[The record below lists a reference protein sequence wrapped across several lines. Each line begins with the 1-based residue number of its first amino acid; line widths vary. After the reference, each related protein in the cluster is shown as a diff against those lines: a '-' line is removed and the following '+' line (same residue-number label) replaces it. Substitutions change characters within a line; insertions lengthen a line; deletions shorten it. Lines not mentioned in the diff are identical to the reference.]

1 MRGLKVASLSVLL
14 LSVSVPAHAAESTK
28 SPSKMTSKE
37 IAEFNDGLESSDPAY
52 IKCQRVAETGS
63 LIGKKRVCR
72 SNAQWDAIATSANRE
87 TREMI
92 EGMARSGGTNGN

>member
-1 MRGLKVASLSVLL
+1 MHSFKVASLMALTL
-14 LSVSVPAHAAESTK
+14 CLAAPAQAGDSTK
-28 SPSKMTSKE
+28 SPMKMSPSE
-37 IAEFNDGLESSDPAY
+37 IAEFNEGLESSDPAY

-72 SNAQWDAIATSANRE
+72 SNAQWNALATSANRE